1 MTQIIKML
9 ASILVC
15 LLLISYSDE
24 RINLVESNS
33 DYFLLDNVVPVGSIK
48 TVEFN
53 KYEVDFIHVSNLV
66 NNLKQKGYELVTNS
80 YEERY
85 IDYGFD
91 NGEAQVRVIFDKKEN
106 TVLILSNPWEA
117 IPTYVTYMSE

>member
-117 IPTYVTYMSE
+117 IPIYVTYMSE